1 MALGWHSTYEVPRH
15 GWTCGYCGA
24 AVGGDRGFHSDDSSP
39 YQKKIYICPKCHNP
53 TAFIADGDD
62 VVQVPGALYGSDI
75 DGLPDDVSVIYEEVR
90 RCVQYTAYT
99 AAVLEMRNLLSHV
112 AVDLGADGNKSFNY
126 YVSYLDENHYITP
139 NARGWVDI
147 LRSFGNE
154 VTHELRIVTEGE
166 AKRML
171 DFAEM
176 LLRIVYEFPA
186 RATRR

>member
-1 MALGWHSTYEVPRH
+1 M
-15 GWTCGYCGA
+15 
-24 AVGGDRGFHSDDSSP
+24 
-39 YQKKIYICPKCHNP
+39 
-53 TAFIADGDD
+53 
-62 VVQVPGALYGSDI
+62 
-75 DGLPDDVSVIYEEVR
+75 
-90 RCVQYTAYT
+90 
-99 AAVLEMRNLLSHV
+99 
-112 AVDLGADGNKSFNY
+112 
-126 YVSYLDENHYITP
+126 
-139 NARGWVDI
+139 DI